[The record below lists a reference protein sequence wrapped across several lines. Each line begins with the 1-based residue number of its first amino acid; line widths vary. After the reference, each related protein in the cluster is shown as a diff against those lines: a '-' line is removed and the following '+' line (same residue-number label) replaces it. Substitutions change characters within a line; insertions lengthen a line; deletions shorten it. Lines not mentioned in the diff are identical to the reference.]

1 MSNALNVDL
10 EMRGLSPYERAREIM
25 EMIGRERRV
34 YTAELARR
42 FGVSMVTARHDLDLL
57 AGQGLLVRTRG
68 AALAPDGP
76 GAEAEFDVR
85 LRKQQP
91 EKRAIAA
98 LAARLVGDGDVV
110 ALDASTSA
118 YYLGLE
124 LTGRRE
130 LVVLTNGLRV
140 AHVFMAAP
148 QVTVI
153 LTGGVLRW
161 PAVSTVGE
169 LGEAVLRKARIGRA
183 FFGARAVDDR
193 RGLLDLNPE
202 EVRLKKAMVAAS
214 TEVIGLVDHTKWSAS
229 SLMPFATPD
238 RVTRLITDAG
248 APEDRLAAWR
258 DQGVEVLS
266 TEVASSPP
274 TGPVGPPP
282 PRGGREE
289 VRVTEQV

>member
-1 MSNALNVDL
+1 MSNALNVDR

-34 YTAELARR
+34 HTAELARH

-57 AGQGLLVRTRG
+57 AGPGLLVRTRG
-68 AALAPDGP
+68 AALAPGGP
-76 GAEAEFDVR
+76 GAEADFDVR

-98 LAARLVGDGDVV
+98 LAAQLVGDGDVV

-140 AHVFMAAP
+140 AHVFMTAP

-183 FFGARAVDDR
+183 FFGARAVDAR

-229 SLMPFATPD
+229 ALMPFATPD

-258 DQGVEVLS
+258 DQGVEVLK
-266 TEVASSPP
+266 
-274 TGPVGPPP
+274 
-282 PRGGREE
+282 E

>member
-1 MSNALNVDL
+1 MLWTSKR

-34 YTAELARR
+34 HTSELARR

-57 AGQGLLVRTRG
+57 AGKGLLVRTRG
-68 AALAPDGP
+68 AALAPGGP

-98 LAARLVGDGDVV
+98 LAAQLVGDGDVV

-140 AHVFMAAP
+140 ASVFMTAP

-169 LGEAVLRKARIGRA
+169 LAEAVLRKTRIGRA
-183 FFGARAVDDR
+183 FFGARAVDAQ

-202 EVRLKKAMVAAS
+202 EVRLKKAMVAAC
-214 TEVIGLVDHTKWSAS
+214 TEVIGLVDHTKWTASA
-229 SLMPFATPD
+229 LMPFAAPD
-238 RVTRLITDAG
+238 RVTRLITDAE
-248 APEDRLAAWR
+248 APADRLSAWR
-258 DQGVEVLS
+258 DQGVEVLKAAEHD
-266 TEVASSPP
+266 TK
-274 TGPVGPPP
+274 
-282 PRGGREE
+282 E

>member
-1 MSNALNVDL
+1 
-10 EMRGLSPYERAREIM
+10 MRGLSPYERAREIM

-34 YTAELARR
+34 HTSELARR

-68 AALAPDGP
+68 AALAPGGP
-76 GAEAEFDVR
+76 GVEAEFDLR

-140 AHVFMAAP
+140 ASLFMTAP

-169 LGEAVLRKARIGRA
+169 LGEAVLRKTHIGRA
-183 FFGARAVDDR
+183 FFGARAVDSE

-202 EVRLKKAMVAAS
+202 EVRLKKAMVAAGR
-214 TEVIGLVDHTKWSAS
+214 EVIGLVDHTKWSAS
-229 SLMPFATPD
+229 ALMPFATPD
-238 RVTRLITDAG
+238 RVTRLITDAQ
-248 APEDRLAAWR
+248 APEDRVAAWR
-258 DQGVEVLS
+258 EQGIEVL
-266 TEVASSPP
+266 TAEVPSSPAP
-274 TGPVGPPP
+274 DLAGHLP
-282 PRGGREE
+282 PRGGKVEE
-289 VRVTEQV
+289 KETRRWA